1 MPATKLLVCSV
12 FCGSEFDKFWLDLQR
27 RQIAETFGDFDHAVY
42 LSYRANPELFKDSTI
57 VGYSK
62 EGDKWEHRDGVRAL
76 TNYAQQ
82 HPCYSGYLVLDSDA
96 FPIASG
102 WKDTLEYYLA
112 RFNKRYACAI
122 RPENLDTF
130 PHPCVVYARQAQALW
145 FSYKSTVNLLGQPVT
160 DLACG
165 FDEFFPLLK
174 TNRKSLHP
182 ILATIYFDLFY
193 HHGCGSRVF
202 ASRATNIGYYD
213 QILARSSNTSDEIF
227 EFLKADPRGFI
238 ESLY

>member
-1 MPATKLLVCSV
+1 MTTSKLLVCSV
-12 FCGSEFDKFWLDLQR
+12 FCGSEFDRFWLDLQR
-27 RQIAETFGDFDHAVY
+27 RQVAQTFGEFDHAVY
-42 LSYRANPELFKDSTI
+42 LSHRAKPELFSESTI
-57 VGYSK
+57 VGTSS

-76 TNYAQQ
+76 TQYCQRN
-82 HPCYSGYLVLDSDA
+82 PGYSGYLVLDSDA

-112 RFNKRYACAI
+112 RFNKRYAAAI

-130 PHPCVVYARQAQALW
+130 PHPCVVYAQQPEAIW

-193 HHGCGSRVF
+193 HHGCGSRMF

-213 QILARSSNTSDEIF
+213 RILARSSNSSDEI
-227 EFLKADPRGFI
+227 LQLLQADPQGFV
-238 ESLY
+238 ETLY